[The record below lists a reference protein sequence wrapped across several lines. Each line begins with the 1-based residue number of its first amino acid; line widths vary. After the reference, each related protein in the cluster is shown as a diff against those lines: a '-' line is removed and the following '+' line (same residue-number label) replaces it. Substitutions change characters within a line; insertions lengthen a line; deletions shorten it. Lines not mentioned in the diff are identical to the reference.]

1 MMSSIKDDKFK
12 SYFMKVAKLAGE
24 NSYSRRSKVGAII
37 VRDGRIIST
46 GWNGQPKGFDN
57 CCEEEVFN
65 AETGKVELKT
75 LPTVIHAEMNAIF
88 WCSKTEIIS
97 DNSELYVTLS
107 PCVNCA
113 LGIIQCGVKKVY
125 YMDEYRDTSGLDL
138 LKKCGIALE
147 QIRV

>member
-1 MMSSIKDDKFK
+1 MPTVIDNKFK
-12 SYFMKVAKLAGE
+12 SYFMKVAKLAAE
-24 NSYSRRSKVGAII
+24 NSYSRRAKVGAII
-37 VRDGRIIST
+37 VRNGRIIST

-57 CCEEEVFN
+57 CCEREVVLP
-65 AETGKVELKT
+65 TGEKALET
-75 LPTVIHAEMNAIF
+75 LPTVIHAEMNALF

-113 LGIIQCGVKKVY
+113 LGIIQCGIRKVY
-125 YMDEYRDTSGLDL
+125 YLDEYRDTSGLEL

-147 QIRV
+147 QIKI

>member
-1 MMSSIKDDKFK
+1 MSNIKEEHFK
-12 SYFMKVAKLAGE
+12 QYFMKVAKLAGE

-57 CCEEEVFN
+57 FCEQEIVLPDGT
-65 AETGKVELKT
+65 TGLET
-75 LPTVIHAEMNAIF
+75 LPTVIHAEMNALF
-88 WCSKTEIIS
+88 WCSKTEIIT
-97 DNSELYVTLS
+97 DGSELYVTLS

-113 LGIIQCGVKKVY
+113 LGIIQCGIKKVY
-125 YMDEYRDTSGLDL
+125 YLDEYRDTSGLEL

-147 QIRV
+147 QIKV